1 MPLSKMRLIDDETKN
16 CSDHGAPPSKA
27 AVAVGNAT
35 RRQTGD
41 EVAGL
46 FVTLAPAPA
55 VQSIDA
61 FVRQPLEDGTPGKI

>member
-16 CSDHGAPPSKA
+16 CSDHGVPPSKA
-27 AVAVGNAT
+27 AVAVGNA
-35 RRQTGD
+35 TGD

>member
-1 MPLSKMRLIDDETKN
+1 MRLIDDETKN

-46 FVTLAPAPA
+46 FVTLARSRTCSA
-55 VQSIDA
+55 VHRRDA